1 MLKTRVISGI
11 VLVLIALATLITGG
25 YVLLG
30 VTYFLAICSF
40 TSFFIG
46 LYIIPGPLGISIS
59 KNEKS

>member
-40 TSFFIG
+40 YELARACGFHGKLSTYFKMIHRHD
-46 LYIIPGPLGISIS
+46 
-59 KNEKS
+59 